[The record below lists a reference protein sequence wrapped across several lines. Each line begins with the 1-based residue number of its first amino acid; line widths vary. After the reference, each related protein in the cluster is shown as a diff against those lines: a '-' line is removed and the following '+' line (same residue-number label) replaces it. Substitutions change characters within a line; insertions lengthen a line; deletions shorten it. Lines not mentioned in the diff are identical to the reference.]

1 MRDALAKL
9 AELPD
14 AGWAKPVRQFASSPD
29 LERIEALT
37 VRAERVAR
45 NGDWEPL
52 ASERPRGA
60 FSRRIRP
67 RWEWDGTVVLSGVG
81 RLVVHFELGR
91 WDELEAIINASAA
104 SCQDGEQQ
112 RTNLGEL
119 PTVDKSANTG
129 EPAGERFQCPTCRNS
144 RSSTLTATRPSK
156 ETSSS
161 PRPARLPA
169 IRACYRSARVGLG
182 RSGLGRSPVLTISRA
197 IATSLTFC
205 CDDSLLRTLNAWSSV
220 SVNRSRTMPTA

>member
-1 MRDALAKL
+1 MQDRLAERAGATRSDPVRDGLAERPGATRCGMGSRNDPMRDALAKL

-161 PRPARLPA
+161 PRPARLPQ
-169 IRACYRSARVGLG
+169 Y
-182 RSGLGRSPVLTISRA
+182 VLA
-197 IATSLTFC
+197 IARREWGWAGRGWAGRRC
-205 CDDSLLRTLNAWSSV
+205 
-220 SVNRSRTMPTA
+220 